1 MVKRIFAALL
11 TLAMLLSVCS
21 VEVFAVEMETTEITG
36 LGVALGGQ
44 KAVVYDSNL
53 TTAFFEAI
61 AKPGAI
67 VEIELTGVNA
77 KDAGVTGGSIGF
89 QETSGWK
96 TGEGV
101 GFTMTEGENTVFTV
115 DGNTLYSKLD
125 GETYKQGKV
134 QLYINTWGNVTDK
147 DTTYSS
153 KVTVKVPKV
162 DIPLG
167 TAVKVG
173 KNEYTGGWNWQTSW
187 DLTSKVTEAAEAAG
201 ISNVENIASLVI
213 EFEITGALDGD
224 YNAVDNAVTDL
235 RFQAHTNINY
245 GWSPDSA
252 SVKATDGKVKVTFEN
267 PAEKVAAKKEAGAI
281 EHLQFQIV
289 VSADQTAFE
298 KEFSFYADNLTI
310 TVSSDAACA
319 HDGEFTYVPN
329 EDGTHQKVCSKCEEV
344 VDEAEDCTFDDDG
357 TVTYEKSEDGHTKV
371 TTKTCTV
378 CEGET
383 VEKGK
388 ETAHDYKEVVTYK
401 VTESGHIKTTTK
413 TCSVCEYETV
423 ETGEETAHEYDE
435 TTGECV
441 CGKEKPDCTH
451 STTEAVEV
459 ATNDKTH
466 NVVCTDECG
475 EIIGTEA
482 HTYKDGVCTECG
494 HKCTHASATEET
506 VKSYKDNEDGTH
518 TLTTTVTSTC
528 ADCETVTE
536 KTTETVEKHTFKDG
550 KCVCEA
556 DEPEI
561 TVEVEQKEGAPAASV
576 NTSAVEALKKEFGAD
591 ASEDVE
597 VSLVVEDATA
607 TVPAA
612 DKALVELDTTYTVGQ
627 YLNIELLVNEAP
639 KTEVS
644 TKVTITIAIPES
656 LLAEN
661 RTFSIVHVH
670 DGLVSVLQDEDSDPL
685 TITFSTSKFST
696 FAIVHRDAPAKEKE
710 TTVGRTPDMPN
721 TRFGAY
727 IVDMGPYHGV
737 IYGGRIISMPHTYNA
752 AGVCTSC
759 GHER

>member
-21 VEVFAVEMETTEITG
+21 VEVFAADDGFKEIYNSGTVALEMGEAYKWLDFSANYASSINVSELLTALNTEDAQLVVTWKAEGSGNLKICPNGIGDKGKCFEHGFGASESEQSHTFIVSDIITDEITS
-36 LGVALGGQ
+36 LVHNSSLLTITSI
-44 KAVVYDSNL
+44 VV
-53 TTAFFEAI
+53 
-61 AKPGAI
+61 KVP
-67 VEIELTGVNA
+67 
-77 KDAGVTGGSIGF
+77 
-89 QETSGWK
+89 TSK
-96 TGEGV
+96 FV
-101 GFTMTEGENTVFTV
+101 PV
-115 DGNTLYSKLD
+115 DPEVPANYT
-125 GETYKQGKV
+125 ETYKWNPK
-134 QLYINTWGNVTDK
+134 TA
-147 DTTYSS
+147 
-153 KVTVKVPKV
+153 VTVSGWTDSENISFTDFTNFYAKLKEADRLEIGV
-162 DIPLG
+162 DAASSMNWFGLQCNTGDSYPVYSVS
-167 TAVKVG
+167 TA
-173 KNEYTGGWNWQTSW
+173 TGGGNGTVI
-187 DLTSKVTEAAEAAG
+187 SKEVKYNETHHTLVVEGEILQALLEAVAELNPYKFIMSGAG
-201 ISNVENIASLVI
+201 TLQGIYL
-213 EFEITGALDGD
+213 
-224 YNAVDNAVTDL
+224 Y
-235 RFQAHTNINY
+235 
-245 GWSPDSA
+245 
-252 SVKATDGKVKVTFEN
+252 
-267 PAEKVAAKKEAGAI
+267 KKD
-281 EHLQFQIV
+281 
-289 VSADQTAFE
+289 AD
-298 KEFSFYADNLTI
+298 
-310 TVSSDAACA
+310 ACA
-319 HDGEFTYVPN
+319 HDGDFTYVPN
-329 EDGTHQKVCSKCEEV
+329 EDGTHQKICAICEEV
-344 VDEAEDCTFDDDG
+344 VDDAEDCNKVSKSEYAIVNTSGEFVEDVDSEDIDPSDHWVLLECEDCGQTFYDYDPHVFGDD
-357 TVTYEKSEDGHTKV
+357 VITYETTETGHIKV
-371 TTKTCTV
+371 TTKTCTLCGAV
-378 CEGET
+378 I
-383 VEKGK
+383 VEK
-388 ETAHDYKEVVTYK
+388 
-401 VTESGHIKTTTK
+401 
-413 TCSVCEYETV
+413 
-423 ETGEETAHEYDE
+423 GEETAHEYDE

-441 CGKEKPDCTH
+441 CGKEKPECTH
-451 STTEAVEV
+451 ATTEAVEV

-576 NTSAVEALKKEFGAD
+576 NTAAVEALKKEFGAD

-737 IYGGRIISMPHTYNA
+737 IYAGRIISMPHTYNA